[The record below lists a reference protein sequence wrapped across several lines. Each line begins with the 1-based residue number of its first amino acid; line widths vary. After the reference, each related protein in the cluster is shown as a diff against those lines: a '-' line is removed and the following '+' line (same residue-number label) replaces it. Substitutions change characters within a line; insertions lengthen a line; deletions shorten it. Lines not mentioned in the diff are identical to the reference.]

1 MSRSRG
7 IAKYVISG
15 TDVVTL
21 ADAPTEGVSMPSTAY
36 GAIIIPEDQA
46 IRWRDDGTNPDATTG
61 LPLYAKAFLEFDG
74 DLQKFRMCRD
84 TSASG
89 DATVWIAWRG
99 V

>member
-15 TDVVTL
+15 SAVVTL
-21 ADAPTEGVSMPSTAY
+21 ADTPTVGIALPATAY
-36 GAIIIPEDQA
+36 EAIIVPEDQA
-46 IRWRDDGTNPDATTG
+46 IRWRDDGTSPNATTG

-84 TSASG
+84 TSATG
-89 DATVWIAWRG
+89 DATVWVAWRG